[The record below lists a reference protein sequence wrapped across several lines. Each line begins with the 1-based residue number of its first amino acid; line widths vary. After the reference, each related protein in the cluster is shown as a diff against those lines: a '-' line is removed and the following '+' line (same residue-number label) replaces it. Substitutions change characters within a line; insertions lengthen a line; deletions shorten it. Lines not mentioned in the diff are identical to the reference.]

1 MYTDWNSGTFTPKQT
16 GIGIRTQSVARLG
29 KRSPNEKHAKEKDLE
44 GDGGWFG
51 GGVDPRGSCVPA
63 DLLPCLHSR
72 GGSVGWFLTRSNCAQ
87 GDFVPIGKAQEKGG
101 GGRRRLLQS
110 RLCKLAQLRAEP
122 TTTNSAAHRSNGRAK
137 IISSGGAP
145 FFLLASAPHP
155 PYFPSAPT
163 PHLFLCCQPA
173 NDMQGW
179 SERQPDIKARRK
191 GHFPLLDKKV
201 TLRLRFFGFF

>member
-1 MYTDWNSGTFTPKQT
+1 MCPGGLVALPPLEGWECGLVFNSVKLCP
-16 GIGIRTQSVARLG
+16 RRLCPNWKGPG
-29 KRSPNEKHAKEKDLE
+29 KR
-44 GDGGWFG
+44 
-51 GGVDPRGSCVPA
+51 
-63 DLLPCLHSR
+63 
-72 GGSVGWFLTRSNCAQ
+72 
-87 GDFVPIGKAQEKGG
+87 G